1 MLHRD
6 YSWLRNTKKML
17 STAVHLLRS
26 VLKITVSNIYIVRNI
41 LSLYEHARNLFLALI
56 FGLNQ
61 FRCTETFNKHVLS
74 SIKLS
79 LEEKNP
85 LGSTRWIYFR
95 LKHRSCRSLQFFL
108 FEIAGDV
115 IHPRLP
121 HVYLF
126 RSRTWIEFFEI
137 NARNWHLNHDTR
149 VRYRA

>member
-26 VLKITVSNIYIVRNI
+26 VLKITVSNIYIYIVRNI

-108 FEIAGDV
+108 FESRV
-115 IHPRLP
+115 ILRNRRGCDSSSLTTRLFVSIGSNSSKLT
-121 HVYLF
+121 H
-126 RSRTWIEFFEI
+126 EI
-137 NARNWHLNHDTR
+137 GT
-149 VRYRA
+149 